1 MTLPLTDVVVVVGY
15 LIIVAGIGLYAS
27 RGQKSTSR
35 YFIADRRMPHWLV
48 GFTLMATLISS
59 NTLVAH
65 PGIVYQKGL
74 VLAPGFIVL
83 PLVLFFVAHYM
94 APFYRRVVGMSAY
107 EYIGKRFGL
116 TGRLYSSFGF
126 LMERTFDIG
135 VTLLTTAIALN
146 LMTGWPLE
154 TLILGIAVFTLVYTA
169 IGGITAVVWTDLVQ
183 GVILIGG
190 GVVILLRLLFA
201 PEAGAPFAVVGAAW
215 EAGRFSFGS
224 TELSFASLAEPEER
238 TIWLFML
245 AMTVQWS
252 RRYICDQHMVQR
264 YLIAKTDEEAKR
276 GALTGAYL
284 SVPVLFAFNIIG
296 ALLFG
301 FYQLSGA
308 PPPMLGDQALPH
320 FIVNHLPAGVTG
332 LMLAAILAASMSS
345 MSSDLNSIAT
355 VLTKDYLERFL
366 PRLQDRTKLI
376 FGRTMVA
383 VAGLIASGVGV
394 LLMPEE
400 GAAPIAERAL
410 IIAVIVSAGSLG
422 LFSLGFMTRRA
433 TRTGAHAG
441 IAACALFTAWGVLTE
456 PGAQLLDLGVF
467 NFPLNAILIGVLGHV
482 VLFSVGYAAS
492 VLFGGYRPA
501 NVDELLLRNIKR
513 GENNR

>member
-1 MTLPLTDVVVVVGY
+1 MTLPIIDSLVVVAY
-15 LIIVAGIGLYAS
+15 LVIVAGIGLYAS
-27 RGQKSTSR
+27 RGAKSSSR
-35 YFIADRRMPHWLV
+35 YFIADRQMPSWLV
-48 GFTLMATLISS
+48 GFTLMATLVSS

-83 PLVLFFVAHYM
+83 PFVLFFVAYYM

-135 VTLLTTAIALN
+135 VTLLTTAIAVN
-146 LMTGWPLE
+146 LMTGWPLAYV
-154 TLILGIAVFTLVYTA
+154 IFGIAIFTLGYTA

-190 GVVILLRLLFA
+190 GVLILLRLLFA

-215 EAGRFSFGS
+215 EAGRFAFGS
-224 TELSFASLAEPEER
+224 TEVSLQSLTEPQDR
-238 TIWLFML
+238 TVWMFML
-245 AMTVQWS
+245 AMTIQWS

-264 YLIAKTDEEAKR
+264 YLIAKTDEEATR

-284 SVPVLFAFNIIG
+284 SVPVLFTFNIIG

-301 FYQLSGA
+301 FYALSGA
-308 PPPMLGDQALPH
+308 PPPELGDQVLPH
-320 FIVNHLPAGVTG
+320 FILHHLPVGVTG

-355 VLTKDYLERFL
+355 VLTKDYFERFL
-366 PRLQDRTKLI
+366 PAISDRAKLT
-376 FGRTMVA
+376 FGRLMVA
-383 VAGLIASGVGV
+383 ITGVIASGIGV
-394 LLMPEE
+394 LLMPS
-400 GAAPIAERAL
+400 GDAAPIAERAL

-422 LFSLGFMTRRA
+422 LFSLGFLTRRA
-433 TRTGAHAG
+433 TRTGAYAG
-441 IAACALFTAWGVLTE
+441 IAACAAFTIWGVLTE
-456 PGAQLLDLGVF
+456 PGNRIIDLGAL

-482 VLFSVGYAAS
+482 VMFVVGYVVS
-492 VLFGGYRPA
+492 VLFGGYRPPD
-501 NVDELLLRNIKR
+501 VDDLLLRNIKKAR
-513 GENNR
+513 KS